1 MHKGR
6 ETLERA
12 IQLVDEATPEKPW
25 WGSRVIY
32 GDTDSLFI
40 KLPPVS
46 GKEEAFAL
54 GQSIADAVTRDNPA
68 PIKLKL
74 EKVRLTFVCVC
85 LTTSIQ
91 VYYPCLLE
99 AKKRYAG
106 YAYES
111 PMQVEPKFD
120 AKGIETVRRDHA
132 PFVGQV
138 G

>member
-12 IQLVDEATPEKPW
+12 IQLVDEASPEKPW

-46 GKEEAFAL
+46 AKEAAFAL

-74 EKVRLTFVCVC
+74 EKVRLACVCVC
-85 LTTSIQ
+85 
-91 VYYPCLLE
+91 V
-99 AKKRYAG
+99 
-106 YAYES
+106 
-111 PMQVEPKFD
+111 
-120 AKGIETVRRDHA
+120 
-132 PFVGQV
+132 
-138 G
+138 